1 MPAPKPSLALRGRHL
16 LALFILAL
24 SGIAGADQV
33 QVAVA
38 SNFRAPMER
47 VAEAFKRQT
56 GHEVVAAYGAT
67 GALYAQIRNGAPFA
81 VLLAADNLVPLRLEN
96 EGAAQSGSRFTYAI
110 GALALWS
117 ARAGF
122 VDAQGQV
129 LREGRFE
136 HLAVADP
143 KLAPYGAAA
152 HAVMNALG
160 VEEKLAPKLVHGE
173 NIGQTL
179 QFVST
184 GNADLGFVALS
195 QVWREGKL
203 TSGSA
208 WVVPR
213 ELYPPIRQDAV
224 LLNAGREQPA
234 AQALLDFLRT
244 PACRQIVASFGYL
257 P

>member
-1 MPAPKPSLALRGRHL
+1 MPAPKSRLSSRSRRWLASVVLALPAVAH
-16 LALFILAL
+16 
-24 SGIAGADQV
+24 ADQV

-47 VAEAFKRQT
+47 VAELFKRQT

-67 GALYAQIRNGAPFA
+67 GTLYAQIRNGAPFA
-81 VLLAADNLVPLRLEN
+81 VLLAADNVVPLRLEN
-96 EGAAQSGSRFTYAI
+96 EGAAMSGSRFTYAV

-117 ARAGF
+117 PRADY
-122 VDAQGQV
+122 VDARGQV
-129 LREGRFE
+129 LREAHFE

-152 HAVMNALG
+152 QAVMQALG
-160 VEEKLAPKLVHGE
+160 VDGKLAPKLVQGQ

-184 GNADLGFVALS
+184 GNAELGFVSLS
-195 QVWREGKL
+195 QVWSEGKL
-203 TSGSA
+203 SSGSA
-208 WVVPR
+208 WIVPR

-224 LLNAGREQPA
+224 LLNAGRDQPA
-234 AQALLDFLRT
+234 ARALLDFLRT
-244 PACRQIVASFGYL
+244 PACRELIASFGYQ